1 MTRNE
6 GEGEA
11 STGDRPRDAAAALV
25 DATALFERAR
35 GHLAGRDVDAVQME
49 AYDLALCWAELRAA
63 GVALDAVAA
72 ASSDETAFERQLARL
87 FCAEAIAN
95 LRNRLGARP
104 AVFGLDGAAL
114 GAAPFVGRALSPAT
128 LSGIGETLR
137 QRQGRLPAD
146 GIDGDHALMRETF
159 RRFAEE
165 QVMPLA
171 ESIHRND
178 AMIPDAIIDGLRQL
192 GCFGLSVPAR
202 HGGLQPDDADDSLGM
217 VLVTEEL
224 SRGSLGAAGSL
235 VTRPEIMARAV
246 LEGGTEEQKQRWLRG
261 LAAGEPLVAV
271 AVTEPATGS
280 DVASVALRAAPVEI
294 DGVRHWRL
302 SGAKTWCTFAG
313 KAGAILLLA
322 RTNPDAK
329 PPHRGLSL
337 FVVEKPSTDG
347 KAFVHRSPLGG
358 TLTGSAIPTIGY
370 RGMHSFELAFEDYMV
385 PHGALVGEDAGM
397 GRGFYYTMRGF
408 AGGRLQT
415 AARAN
420 GLMRAA
426 FEAAL
431 RYAEERSVFGRPVAD
446 YPLTLQKLARMAAH
460 IVACRQFCY
469 AVAKRMDSAEGQL
482 EASLAKLL
490 ACRAAE
496 WVTREAMQ
504 IHGGMGYA
512 EETAVSRYFVDARVL
527 SIFEGA
533 EETLALKVIG
543 KALLG

>member
-6 GEGEA
+6 GEGGA
-11 STGDRPRDAAAALV
+11 STGDRPGDAATALA

-63 GVALDAVAA
+63 GVALDALEA

-104 AVFGLDGAAL
+104 SAFGLDAAAL
-114 GAAPFVGRALSPAT
+114 GAAPFVGHALSPAT
-128 LSGIGETLR
+128 LCGIGEALR
-137 QRQGRLPAD
+137 ERQGRLPAD

-178 AMIPDAIIDGLRQL
+178 TMIPDAIIDGLRQL

-202 HGGLQPDDADDSLGM
+202 YGGLQPDDADDSLGM

-235 VTRPEIMARAV
+235 VTRPEIMAGAV

-280 DVASVALRAAPVEI
+280 DVASVALRATPVEI

-322 RTNPDAK
+322 RTNPEAK
-329 PPHRGLSL
+329 PHRGLSL
-337 FVVEKPSTDG
+337 FVVEKPSTDD

-358 TLTGSAIPTIGY
+358 ALTGSAIPTIGY
-370 RGMHSFELAFEDYMV
+370 RGMHSFELAFEDYVV
-385 PHGALVGEDAGM
+385 PHSALVGEDAGM

-426 FEAAL
+426 FDAAL
-431 RYAEERSVFGRPVAD
+431 RYAEERTVFGRPVAD
-446 YPLTLQKLARMAAH
+446 YPLTQQKLARMAAH
-460 IVACRQFCY
+460 VVACRQFCY

>member
-1 MTRNE
+1 MNGLPVTSRPA
-6 GEGEA
+6 A
-11 STGDRPRDAAAALV
+11 SSPLNAALA
-25 DATALFERAR
+25 DATTLFERAR
-35 GHLAGRDVDAVQME
+35 AHLAGRDVDAVQME
-49 AYDLALCWAELRAA
+49 VYDLALSWAELRAA
-63 GVALDAVAA
+63 GVVLDALSTAGD
-72 ASSDETAFERQLARL
+72 DEAAFERQLAQL
-87 FCAEAIAN
+87 FCAEAVAN
-95 LRNRLGARP
+95 LRHRLGARP
-104 AVFGLDGAAL
+104 AAFGLDAAGLGEGAF
-114 GAAPFVGRALSPAT
+114 GNDALSPAA
-128 LSGIGETLR
+128 LCRVGEALR

-146 GIDGDHALMRETF
+146 GIGGDHALMRETF

-165 QVMPLA
+165 QVTPLA
-171 ESIHRND
+171 ESIHRQD
-178 AMIPDAIIDGLRQL
+178 LMIPDAILDGLRQL

-202 HGGLQPDDADDSLGM
+202 YGGLQPDDADDSLGM

-246 LEGGTEEQKQRWLRG
+246 LEGGTEEQKRRWLPG

-271 AVTEPATGS
+271 SVTEPATGS
-280 DVASVALRAAPVEI
+280 DVASVALRATPADI
-294 DGVRHWRL
+294 DGERRWRL

-337 FVVEKPSTDG
+337 FVVEKPSTDD
-347 KAFVHRSPLGG
+347 KAFVHRNPLGG

-370 RGMHSFELAFEDYMV
+370 RGMHSFELAFEDYIV
-385 PHGALVGEDAGM
+385 PHSALVGEDGGV

-408 AGGRLQT
+408 SGGRLQT

-431 RYAEERSVFGRPVAD
+431 RYAEERAVFGRPVAD

-460 IVACRQFCY
+460 IAACRRFSY
-469 AVAKRMDSAEGQL
+469 AVAKLVDGGDGQL
-482 EASLAKLL
+482 EASLVKLL

-543 KALLG
+543 KALIG

>member
-6 GEGEA
+6 GEGGA
-11 STGDRPRDAAAALV
+11 STGDRPRDAATALA

-49 AYDLALCWAELRAA
+49 AYDLALSWAELRAA
-63 GVALDAVAA
+63 GVALDALGA
-72 ASSDETAFERQLARL
+72 ASSDETAFEHQLADL

-104 AVFGLDGAAL
+104 SAFGLDAAAL
-114 GAAPFVGRALSPAT
+114 GAATFVGHALSPAT
-128 LSGIGETLR
+128 LCGIGKALR
-137 QRQGRLPAD
+137 ERQGRLPAH

-178 AMIPDAIIDGLRQL
+178 TMIPASIIDGLRQL

-202 HGGLQPDDADDSLGM
+202 YGGLQPDDADDSLGM

-280 DVASVALRAAPVEI
+280 DVASVALRATPVEI
-294 DGVRHWRL
+294 DGERHWRL

-322 RTNPDAK
+322 RTNPEAK

-347 KAFVHRSPLGG
+347 KGFVHRRPLGG
-358 TLTGSAIPTIGY
+358 TLTSSAIPTIGY
-370 RGMHSFELAFEDYMV
+370 RGMHSFELAFEDYVV
-385 PHGALVGEDAGM
+385 PHSALVGEDAGM

-426 FEAAL
+426 FDAAL
-431 RYAEERSVFGRPVAD
+431 RYAEERTVFGRPVAD
-446 YPLTLQKLARMAAH
+446 YPLTQQKLARMAAH
-460 IVACRQFCY
+460 VVACRQFCY